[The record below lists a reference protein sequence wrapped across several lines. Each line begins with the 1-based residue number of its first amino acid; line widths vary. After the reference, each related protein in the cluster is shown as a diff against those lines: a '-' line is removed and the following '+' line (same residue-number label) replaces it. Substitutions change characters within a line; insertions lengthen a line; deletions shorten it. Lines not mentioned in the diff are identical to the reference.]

1 LYRYLLFFS
10 ALQYLRM
17 IIRRSLSCHLLWAI
31 TSFGPLAFA
40 FAPLKS
46 ARSRTAC
53 TPATPATKISP
64 LVALKAASESSAAST
79 SNLFKAVAV
88 NGVDYAARS
97 TTPELSRRAAA
108 LVKAGMIAFIA
119 GMCIALPLTLVP
131 QKVLYRLGLIDRKR
145 KERWALD
152 TGEFC
157 SRNLL
162 RLIPFCSVETIG
174 VHNPNPQPSVWVC
187 NHTSMLDV
195 FLLMAVDRR
204 LRGRNKRPMKIV
216 YWKGLESN
224 PITGLLFRQAGFI
237 SVDMAPNK
245 PGEENDYDKG
255 SFKTLL
261 KDVKKAFDE
270 DYDVALL
277 PEGQLNPT
285 PEKGLQPVFAGAYTL
300 AKMSR
305 RPVQM
310 MALHGIHKLWHP
322 DESIGMT
329 VTGRRTKIRIY
340 PHGRF
345 FSSAEEF
352 KATFMKIVGHF
363 GATGTDL
370 PAGELEAWLTGAAWK
385 QRTS

>member
-1 LYRYLLFFS
+1 MLRTTYLLYSCFK
-10 ALQYLRM
+10 QYVLAM
-17 IIRRSLSCHLLWAI
+17 IPRRSLYFLLWI
-31 TSFGPLAFA
+31 TISNFGPLTFA
-40 FAPLKS
+40 FSPLKS
-46 ARSRTAC
+46 SRSLPTNFRR
-53 TPATPATKISP
+53 KHII
-64 LVALKAASESSAAST
+64 ALKASSETSAAAKS
-79 SNLFKAVAV
+79 SLFKAVAV
-88 NGVDYAARS
+88 NGVDAAAVSQR
-97 TTPELSRRAAA
+97 ELSRPGAA
-108 LVKAGMIAFIA
+108 LVKAGMIAFVA
-119 GMCIALPLTLVP
+119 CMCIALPLTLIP
-131 QKVLYRLGLIDRKR
+131 QKALYRLGIIDRKR

-174 VHNPNPQPSVWVC
+174 VHDPNPQPSVWVC

-204 LRGRNKRPMKIV
+204 LRGKNKRPIKVV

-224 PITGLLFRQAGFI
+224 PITRLLFRQAGFI
-237 SVDMAPNK
+237 PVNMAPNK
-245 PGEENDYDKG
+245 PGEDNEYDKG
-255 SFKTLL
+255 SFKLLL
-261 KDVKKAFDE
+261 KDVKRAFEE
-270 DYDVALL
+270 DYDVAVL
-277 PEGQLNPT
+277 PEGQLNPA

-310 MALHGIHKLWHP
+310 MALYGIHKLWHP
-322 DESIGMT
+322 DETIGMT

-345 FSSAEEF
+345 YSCADEF
-352 KATFMKIVGHF
+352 KDTFEKVVGHF

-370 PAGELEAWLTGAAWK
+370 PKEELEAWLTGAAWK
-385 QRTS
+385 QKAS